1 LVIDKETYSHLLNNP
16 NKVSTREIELLK
28 ELIDTYPFCSTS
40 RILHLK
46 GLQNI
51 KSIHY
56 NQTLKETAAYA
67 GDRQRL
73 FYLLTKEK
81 DNAKKAESAVKPK
94 KIEPEIND
102 EKSFLEKELE
112 IGQPLEFEKEEK
124 HSFNEWLKLSQARPI
139 QRSSK
144 TKSNLQKK
152 VSLIEDFIA
161 NRDRKP
167 KKEFYSASNKAK
179 ESVKFHFDIV
189 TETLAKVYLEQ
200 GHYEKAKAAYKQLSL
215 KYPQKSSLFASQ
227 IELID
232 QLITKNK

>member
-16 NKVSTREIELLK
+16 NEISVNEIELLK
-28 ELIDTYPFCSTS
+28 ELVNTYPFCSTS

-51 KSIHY
+51 NSIHY

-81 DNAKKAESAVKPK
+81 DNTKKTESRSIPK
-94 KIEPEIND
+94 KIEPDTNN
-102 EKSFLEKELE
+102 EKSLLEQELE

-124 HSFNEWLKLSQARPI
+124 HSFNEWLKLSQAKPI

-161 NRDRKP
+161 NRERTP

-179 ESVKFHFDIV
+179 ESVEFHFDIV

>member
-1 LVIDKETYSHLLNNP
+1 MVIDKETYSHLLNNP
-16 NKVSTREIELLK
+16 NEISVNEIELLK
-28 ELIDTYPFCSTS
+28 ELVNTYPFCSTS

-51 KSIHY
+51 NSIHY

-81 DNAKKAESAVKPK
+81 DNTKKTESRSIPK
-94 KIEPEIND
+94 KIEPDTNN
-102 EKSFLEKELE
+102 EKSLLEQELE

-124 HSFNEWLKLSQARPI
+124 HSFNEWLKLSQAKPI

-161 NRDRKP
+161 NRERTP

-179 ESVKFHFDIV
+179 ESVEFHFDIV

-215 KYPQKSSLFASQ
+215 KYPQKSSLFAIQ